1 MRRPAP
7 SLELVIKV
15 VVSVLALAVVVLVT
29 GTVLHEEYIEQVGV
43 EKQQVKR
50 LLPTLERLSSGE
62 ARLLSEQIGKYW
74 SIAGYVPGQ
83 SSEVSFTSADGRR
96 WQVVFDRRGI
106 FSDLVIKRR
115 KVLLVGMVAL
125 LFAVEAAVFLAYS
138 ITRPVKAMAWACRE
152 VASGRWV
159 HVPGRARRFLEFETL
174 RTTFDEMVDELIR
187 MKNME
192 HQIERVKRLA
202 AIGQVVAGVSH
213 EIRNPLAS
221 MKVHLDL
228 VSEMVPEE
236 GKTSVAVID
245 QELNRLNRAVTD
257 LLRFARPTEPV
268 KGPVEVRGVFDW
280 CFRMV
285 KAQLFSR
292 RIEWK
297 EKIEGDGLCIWG
309 DTSQLRQVLL
319 NLVLNSVRAM
329 SKEGGTLEVAAREE
343 GNQVIMQI
351 SDTGP
356 GIPPDLAE
364 RVFDP
369 FFTTYADGTGLGL
382 SMVQQIVEKHG
393 GTIDF
398 ETSESGTTFIV
409 AFQSG
414 RERVE

>member
-343 GNQVIMQI
+343 GNQVIMQV